1 MVRQTTNQKPLG
13 GEERIERCDDC
24 INILPPNLRMFDP
37 DLALLPEAVAAFQ
50 EHLEQLA
57 AEASGP

>member
-1 MVRQTTNQKPLG
+1 M